1 MPVCSV
7 GGLVVSGVALVL
19 KDTRATPLTTGA
31 PTEHTGIT

>member
-7 GGLVVSGVALVL
+7 GAPVVSGV
-19 KDTRATPLTTGA
+19 ATPLTTGA